1 MTRYF
6 ARLLREDAMS
16 TTLPLATLLELAQN
30 KTQEATRRLGQLQSA
45 QIDAAKKME
54 LLLQYHQEYHEMMQA
69 QMQEGVSS
77 SWLRN
82 FQHFIATLEGA
93 IEQQRAL
100 MEQADAKLAQG
111 RTDWQQNKRRQNS
124 FNTLADRVRRQEAQV
139 LDKREQRDNDERV
152 TRQFQL
158 RAAAS
163 EE

>member
-1 MTRYF
+1 MP
-6 ARLLREDAMS
+6 

-54 LLLQYHQEYHEMMQA
+54 LLLQYNQEYHEMMQA

>member
-1 MTRYF
+1 
-6 ARLLREDAMS
+6 MS
-16 TTLPLATLLELAQN
+16 TTLPLATLLELPQN

-54 LLLQYHQEYHEMMQA
+54 LLLQYNQEYHEMMQA
-69 QMQEGVSS
+69 QMREGVPSA
-77 SWLRN
+77 WLRN

-124 FNTLADRVRRQEAQV
+124 FNTLADRMRRQEAQV

-158 RAAAS
+158 RAATS